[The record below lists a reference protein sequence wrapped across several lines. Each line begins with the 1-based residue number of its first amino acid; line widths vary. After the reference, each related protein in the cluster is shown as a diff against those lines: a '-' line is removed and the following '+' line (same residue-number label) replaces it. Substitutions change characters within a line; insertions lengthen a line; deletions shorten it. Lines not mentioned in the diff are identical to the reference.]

1 MKMQHD
7 RGWLNVGFIGF
18 VVDRQRSTVTATR
31 EFMTVAQKETRPLK
45 NGTSMQILADCCTYK
60 NPRCTFTCHSANTI
74 KKYAN

>member
-7 RGWLNVGFIGF
+7 RGRFNVGFIGF

-31 EFMTVAQKETRPLK
+31 ELTVAQTETRPWK
-45 NGTSMQILADCCTYK
+45 NGTSMQIRADCCTYK